1 MYMTNLIARNKRM
14 LGQTKYNRIYHIMN
28 NMKFSKYI
36 LNLDIEKYAEK
47 FNFEIENKIFSDG
60 AYVFKKDNEIK
71 AIYDYV
77 NQTLFTNKEEYLEV

>member
-1 MYMTNLIARNKRM
+1 MYMTNLIAKNKRM
-14 LGQTKYNRIYHIMN
+14 LGQTKYNKIYHIMN

-36 LNLDIEKYAEK
+36 LDLDVDRYAEN
-47 FNFEIENKIFSDG
+47 FNFEIKNKIFSDG

-77 NQTLFTNKEEYLEV
+77 NQTLFTNEEEYLKV